1 MRLLSTVQGPI
12 DITHGFS
19 TSTDIYA
26 FVVYL
31 QENERCGANAEVRP
45 PPSSPRASLTRTV
58 HRTA

>member
-1 MRLLSTVQGPI
+1 MGPSSTQLLSTVKGPI
-12 DITHGFS
+12 DITHGFR

-45 PPSSPRASLTRTV
+45 PPPRHAQV
-58 HRTA
+58 

>member
-1 MRLLSTVQGPI
+1 MRILSTVQGPI

-45 PPSSPRASLTRTV
+45 PLPHQAQV
-58 HRTA
+58 